1 MATYLLTWNPKRW
14 QWKDLEAAVEEIAE
28 KGFYLR
34 NWSTGVSKKIQ
45 RGDRLFLIR
54 LGQEPKGI
62 IGSGHAES
70 TVFEG
75 IHWDSR
81 RRAAGRYAKYVS
93 VRFDKLLNPELNRDD
108 ALPRKE
114 LNGLGKMHWDSQG
127 SGIQI
132 PDDVA
137 RRLEDAWAD
146 FLLNPRQLLP
156 TAEPSAIEGLRT
168 EIATY
173 VRGRSRQLRDLALKQ
188 SSGVCCVCGVNYSRL
203 LGGKGV
209 CVLQVHHREQLAAA
223 IAPRVT
229 HLSDLAVVCAN
240 CHMLI
245 HMNPKRALS
254 VEALKDML
262 SKSPATPHE

>member
-14 QWKDLEAAVEEIAE
+14 QWNDLETYVEEIAE
-28 KGFYLR
+28 KGFCLR
-34 NWSTGVSKKIQ
+34 SWSTGVSKRIQ

-62 IGSGHAES
+62 IGSGYADS
-70 TVFEG
+70 TVFEDR
-75 IHWDSR
+75 HWER
-81 RRAAGRYAKYVS
+81 QAREAGRYARFVS
-93 VRFDKLLNPELNRDD
+93 VRFDRLLNPELNPDD
-108 ALPRKE
+108 VLSRKE

-146 FLLNPRQLLP
+146 FLRTPRPPLP
-156 TAEPSAIEGLRT
+156 VAEASAIEGLRT
-168 EIATY
+168 EAVRY
-173 VRGRSRQLRDLALKQ
+173 VRGRSRQLRDLAVREAK
-188 SSGVCCVCGVNYSRL
+188 GVCCACGLDYSRV

-209 CVLQVHHREQLAAA
+209 HVLQAHHRKQLAATD
-223 IAPRVT
+223 APRVT
-229 HLSDLAVVCAN
+229 RLSDLAVVCAN

-245 HMNPKRALS
+245 HMNPKHALT
-254 VEALKDML
+254 VEALREML
-262 SKSPATPHE
+262 GAPPARHHE